1 MIISRTPL
9 RMSFVGGGSDIP
21 SYYRKFGGAV
31 VSTSI
36 NKYVYV
42 TVNKKFDDHL
52 RVSYSKTEEVETV
65 AEVDHSIVREVL
77 KEIGISGGVEITS
90 IADIPSRGTGLGSSS
105 SFAVG
110 LLHALHAFK
119 GQYMSA
125 EDLASQ
131 SCIIEIDRCRE
142 PIGKQDQYAASYGG
156 LNTITFNPDDTVSVD
171 PIICRP
177 ETVEDLQ
184 TELLSFYTGIT
195 RSASGLLEKQSAIVE
210 NDKDKQI
217 VMHKMVGLTH
227 TLRDELQHNNV
238 EAVGE
243 ILHENWML
251 KKSLTDSV
259 SNPAIDQWYEKA
271 RRAGARGG
279 KLLGAGGGGFL
290 VFLAPKERHMDI
302 INELSDLTPV
312 AIEFERSGS
321 RIIFYSKT

>member
-1 MIISRTPL
+1 
-9 RMSFVGGGSDIP
+9 MSFVGGGSDIP
-21 SYYRKFGGAV
+21 SFYRKFGGAV
-31 VSTSI
+31 ISTSI

-42 TVNKKFDDHL
+42 TVNKKFDDHF
-52 RVSYSKTEEVETV
+52 RVSYSRTEEVETV
-65 AEVDHSIVREVL
+65 AEIDHSIVREVL
-77 KEIGISGGVEITS
+77 KEMGISGGVEITS

-110 LLHALHAFK
+110 LLHALYAYK

-131 SCIIEIDRCRE
+131 SCIIEIDRCGE

-184 TELLSFYTGIT
+184 TELLFFYTGIT
-195 RSASGLLEKQSAIVE
+195 RSASGLLEKQSATVE
-210 NDKDKQI
+210 NDKKKQA
-217 VMHKMVGLTH
+217 VMHKMVDLTH
-227 TLRDELQHNNV
+227 TLRDELQRNNV
-238 EAVGE
+238 GAVGE

-259 SNPAIDQWYEKA
+259 SSPAIDQWYDKA
-271 RRAGARGG
+271 RRAGASGG

-290 VFLAPKERHMDI
+290 VFLAPKDRHMDI

-312 AIEFERSGS
+312 SIEFERSGS